1 MNATNRGS
9 QLLAV
14 VLIAV
19 LVITFATPGRAE
31 ALEPLTI
38 VAIASAAVVVVVII
52 VFLVVANM
60 SGKRRAD
67 LGKLSYWP
75 ASSPIWGPGPA
86 G

>member
-9 QLLAV
+9 QLLAA

-67 LGKLSYWP
+67 LGKLSYLACIESDMAP
-75 ASSPIWGPGPA
+75 RTA